1 VAHTS
6 ALTID
11 WGDTDAGGLIYFPR
25 FFHFAVVGLN
35 DYFAPAM
42 DGHLMESLRRD
53 GHVLPAV
60 DASGSFESPLRAGD
74 RVEVETTVTRLGEA
88 SLTTAFDV
96 RRAETAERAADETG
110 DDDFRYVSSHDLRRR
125 FAQRLLV
132 DKQVNPRVV
141 MQVGGWDSFA
151 AIEPYLNA
159 PTEDV
164 VDEAFRELSL

>member
-96 RRAETAERAADETG
+96 RRAETAERAADLTVT
-110 DDDFRYVSSHDLRRR
+110 FV
-125 FAQRLLV
+125 LV
-132 DKQVNPRVV
+132 DEGFEATPLPAAMRACVAERGDRDDPD
-141 MQVGGWDSFA
+141 DSTA
-151 AIEPYLNA
+151 AEG
-159 PTEDV
+159 
-164 VDEAFRELSL
+164 S